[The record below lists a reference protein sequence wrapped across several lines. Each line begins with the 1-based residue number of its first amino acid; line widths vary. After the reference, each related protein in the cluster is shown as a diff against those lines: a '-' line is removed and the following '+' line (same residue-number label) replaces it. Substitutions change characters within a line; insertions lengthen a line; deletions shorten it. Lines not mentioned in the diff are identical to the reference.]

1 MKASELLDQLQTEF
15 KAQSKLLTQ
24 ITLEAE
30 LQLQVATDTKAR
42 LDQVKQILAAGD
54 HELTEE
60 EMKQVGFENSEKNE
74 R

>member
-1 MKASELLDQLQTEF
+1 MKASELLTQLQSEF

-60 EMKQVGFENSEKNE
+60 EMKQVGFENSEE
-74 R
+74 

>member
-1 MKASELLDQLQTEF
+1 MKASELLTQLQSEF

-60 EMKQVGFENSEKNE
+60 EMKQVGFENSEENE